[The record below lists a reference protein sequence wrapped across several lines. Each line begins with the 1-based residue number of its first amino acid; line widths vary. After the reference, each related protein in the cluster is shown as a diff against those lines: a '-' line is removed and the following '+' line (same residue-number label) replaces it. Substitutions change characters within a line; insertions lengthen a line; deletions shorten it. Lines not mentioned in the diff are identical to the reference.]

1 MPLNLFWG
9 DNLELLAERMCR
21 QGRERTDSFKE
32 VAVVVGSPIPAARP
46 GANPGCSSTIV

>member
-9 DNLELLAERMCR
+9 DHLEHLAERMFR
-21 QGRERTDSFKE
+21 QGRERTDPFEE

-46 GANPGCSSTIV
+46 GANPGCSPR